1 MVLPKANSI
10 HEIIR
15 SINYVEKMNHSKFL
29 KSLKYQKMEVGSMFT
44 KLRDFLFY
52 PSESRSKLIE
62 DKMKNREQW
71 TYFYIYLSL
80 LEKWRRDLKSLIKM
94 VMSKAGESASA
105 GKSTQMKQNIDR
117 KF

>member
-1 MVLPKANSI
+1 
-10 HEIIR
+10 
-15 SINYVEKMNHSKFL
+15 
-29 KSLKYQKMEVGSMFT
+29 MFT